1 MPSLVYLYVYKRR
14 DVCMVGGC
22 EVCGGGGGGAQGC
35 TIPNVQCKLKTYEEL
50 CIQSTICLCS
60 LIVS

>member
-22 EVCGGGGGGAQGC
+22 EVCGGGGGGGGAGVHNPKC
-35 TIPNVQCKLKTYEEL
+35 TV
-50 CIQSTICLCS
+50 
-60 LIVS
+60 